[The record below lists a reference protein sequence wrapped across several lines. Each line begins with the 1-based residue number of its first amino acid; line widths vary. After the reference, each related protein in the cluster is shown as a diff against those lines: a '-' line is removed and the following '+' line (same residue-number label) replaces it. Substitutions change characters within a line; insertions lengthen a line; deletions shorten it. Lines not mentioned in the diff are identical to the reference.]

1 MFVRLLPGL
10 EIETFRRLMVPYAAR
25 PQRPIAYHP
34 ERQCSCSQFE
44 MDPLRWGSE
53 MGLIDWG
60 PLVGEILGVRV
71 SKAVV
76 PTSTGNVPVVPL
88 HEVRE
93 RF

>member
-1 MFVRLLPGL
+1 
-10 EIETFRRLMVPYAAR
+10 
-25 PQRPIAYHP
+25 
-34 ERQCSCSQFE
+34 
-44 MDPLRWGSE
+44 

-71 SKAVV
+71 SKGVV